1 MSFEIKSNASQY
13 ADNLVMLPKVG
24 SGDPLNQTKEIRAK
38 YRTSFLN
45 TDIATLT
52 KIFIG
57 GVQYDFASTRA
68 TDTAAGR
75 AGIAT
80 EIQNIMTTLL
90 GVNDGRVVVGVSGT
104 RVYIVTSFSSLKIE
118 KVGVSSTYSVF
129 IPVDAE
135 VVGTIAADV
144 ATPVIH
150 VALHADGL
158 NYKVRVKP
166 VCGDTISAFNIDWA
180 GSTDEYDSSWPKP
193 ASYSLPSGTTIENGY
208 VCFDVLKATGDTGST
223 MAISITP
230 TGGSAIVYSQTIK
243 LLDHNNGQ

>member
-1 MSFEIKSNASQY
+1 MSFEIKSNPNQF
-13 ADNLVMLPKVG
+13 ADNLVMIPKVG
-24 SGDPLNQTKEIRAK
+24 SGDPLNQNKEIRAK
-38 YRTSFLN
+38 FRTSFLN

-52 KIFIG
+52 KIFID

-90 GVNDGRVVVGVSGT
+90 GVNDGRVVVGISGT

-118 KVGVSSTYSVF
+118 KVGVASTYSAF
-129 IPVDAE
+129 IPIDAE
-135 VVGTIAADV
+135 VVGTIAANV

-166 VCGDTISAFNIDWA
+166 VCGKSISAFSVNWA
-180 GSTDEYDSSWPKP
+180 GSTAEYNSAWPK
-193 ASYSLPSGTTIENGY
+193 ASSYSLPSGTTIENGY
-208 VCFDVLKATGDTGST
+208 VCFDVLKATGDSGST
-223 MAISITP
+223 LVVDITP
-230 TGGSAIVYSQTIK
+230 TGGSAITYSQTIK
-243 LLDHNNGQ
+243 LLDHNAQ

>member
-1 MSFEIKSNASQY
+1 MSFEIKSNPNQF
-13 ADNLVMLPKVG
+13 ADNLVMIPKVG
-24 SGDPLNQTKEIRAK
+24 SGDPLNQNKEIRAK
-38 YRTSFLN
+38 FRTSFLN

-52 KIFIG
+52 KIFID

-118 KVGVSSTYSVF
+118 KVGVASTYSAF
-129 IPVDAE
+129 IPVDAQI
-135 VVGTIAADV
+135 VGTIPANV
-144 ATPVIH
+144 ATPVVH

-166 VCGDTISAFNIDWA
+166 VCGKSISAFSINWA
-180 GSTDEYDSSWPKP
+180 GSPW
-193 ASYSLPSGTTIENGY
+193 TTG
-208 VCFDVLKATGDTGST
+208 
-223 MAISITP
+223 
-230 TGGSAIVYSQTIK
+230 
-243 LLDHNNGQ
+243 